1 MDLEKECLLKVE
13 EEFQQEEEKEVEKLF
28 QLRPFLWSFNLFMEK
43 DKRLR
48 SNRDFRNVYKKGEG
62 YFNRNFTFVVKKNNL
77 PGSRVGFP
85 ITKKFGNAV
94 TRNKI
99 KRRLK
104 EIFRLNFDSLIQ
116 GYDIV
121 VIPKQNTKE
130 LSYEELEKSC
140 MHLIRKIS
148 KRVKK

>member
-1 MDLEKECLLKVE
+1 M
-13 EEFQQEEEKEVEKLF
+13 
-28 QLRPFLWSFNLFMEK
+28 
-43 DKRLR
+43 
-48 SNRDFRNVYKKGEG
+48 
-62 YFNRNFTFVVKKNNL
+62 
-77 PGSRVGFP
+77 
-85 ITKKFGNAV
+85 
-94 TRNKI
+94 

-148 KRVKK
+148 KKVK

>member
-1 MDLEKECLLKVE
+1 
-13 EEFQQEEEKEVEKLF
+13 
-28 QLRPFLWSFNLFMEK
+28 MEK

-48 SNRDFRNVYKKGEG
+48 SNGDFRSVYKKGDG
-62 YFNRNFTFVVKKNNL
+62 YFNRNFTFIVKKNNL
-77 PGSRVGFP
+77 PGSRVGFS

-94 TRNKI
+94 TRNKM

>member
-62 YFNRNFTFVVKKNNL
+62 HFNRNFTFVVKKNNL
-77 PGSRVGFP
+77 PGSRVGFS

-148 KRVKK
+148 KRVK